1 MNPNRNNGWQSGA
14 ESIDVADRSH
24 GGSARIN
31 EDPFASIQFD
41 DEGDKSESQESKR
54 QRSPRR
60 HKRLVGAL
68 ILLALVGGAAG
79 FWILSGGGKTRITVP
94 VRDNTRND
102 AAPSRNSD
110 DVTAQ
115 AIAEV
120 RSAIAAQTP
129 SVSSSPQSR
138 GAGTAITG
146 TTPVT
151 MPREGAPP
159 ATNEAATG
167 QRGDVSAASAG
178 AMRPGGLVSER
189 NPERS
194 IRCAPTPSIIPA
206 RFPNLELP
214 TPTRE
219 TGFNSPA
226 LLKRSEPK
234 VALPPFGSLLPVR
247 TLGAIYTLRQSMA
260 RFELLRDVRG
270 DGWRMKKGTLLVG
283 QQQGSEYN
291 RAYISLLGMIDP
303 ESKRFVK
310 LTGEILGADGAP
322 GLKGKR
328 KEINS
333 RWTRVLARAATG
345 AVSLGQAALARGN
358 STTVVLPGA
367 IAPELSLS
375 SNIVSRREFVEVPAA
390 APAFVMITN
399 LPIEAKGMDAE
410 PGLESNGQTLA
421 DEELAQLMESGSPEK
436 IRAAMPRMSPELR
449 RIAEKVLKEQNQ

>member
-178 AMRPGGLVSER
+178 SMRPGGLVTER

-247 TLGAIYTLRQSMA
+247 TLGAIYTLRQSME

-291 RAYISLLGMIDP
+291 
-303 ESKRFVK
+303 
-310 LTGEILGADGAP
+310 GAP